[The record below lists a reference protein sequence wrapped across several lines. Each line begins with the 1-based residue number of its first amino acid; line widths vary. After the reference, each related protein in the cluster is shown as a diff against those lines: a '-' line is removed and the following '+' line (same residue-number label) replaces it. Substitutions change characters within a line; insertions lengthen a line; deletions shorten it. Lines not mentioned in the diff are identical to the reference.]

1 MDITNQRTQ
10 IELKII
16 EKSVKDEDFRN
27 ALIRYPKAT
36 IEIEFG
42 VKLPESVNIQILEE
56 ESQTFYLVLPY
67 IPKNETEMELSEVEL
82 ASVAGGD
89 TIWSWV
95 TKCES
100 YESPC

>member
-36 IEIEFG
+36 IENEFG

-56 ESQTFYLVLPY
+56 ETQTFYLVLPY
-67 IPKNETEMELSEVEL
+67 IPKNENEME
-82 ASVAGGD
+82 
-89 TIWSWV
+89 
-95 TKCES
+95 
-100 YESPC
+100 